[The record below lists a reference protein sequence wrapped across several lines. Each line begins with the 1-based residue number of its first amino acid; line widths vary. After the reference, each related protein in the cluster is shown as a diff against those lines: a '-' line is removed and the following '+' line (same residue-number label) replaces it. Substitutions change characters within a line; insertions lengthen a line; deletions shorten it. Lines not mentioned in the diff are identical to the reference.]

1 MRRLAIPP
9 IGTGLYQVP
18 MDLCARVTVATVA
31 EHLKNGTSS
40 LEEVLIV
47 VRDTRE
53 FAPFEAQFKEGD

>member
-1 MRRLAIPP
+1 
-9 IGTGLYQVP
+9 